1 MSKNNFQGKGNI
13 MTYIQYN
20 NEHTLTNLFYSYNMR
35 EQLDVITNSKKKSKQ
50 HKFMWSKGMLMNC
63 KCEQNWILHS
73 GEKVN

>member
-35 EQLDVITNSKKKSKQ
+35 EQLDVITNSKKKVKAAQ
-50 HKFMWSKGMLMNC
+50 IYV
-63 KCEQNWILHS
+63 E
-73 GEKVN
+73 